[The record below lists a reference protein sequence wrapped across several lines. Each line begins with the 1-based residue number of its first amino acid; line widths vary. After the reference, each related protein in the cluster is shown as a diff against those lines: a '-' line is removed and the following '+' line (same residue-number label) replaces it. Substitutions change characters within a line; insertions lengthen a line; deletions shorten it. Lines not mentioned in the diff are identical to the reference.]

1 MGFIISLYQD
11 FFFQPLF
18 NALVFLTGLMPFY
31 DLGLAVILLTVLVRI
46 IIFPFTHRSI
56 VTQIKMRA
64 IEPEIKKIREKY
76 KNSQQ
81 ELAQKTMEL
90 YKEHGVSPFSG
101 CLMLIVQFPVLI
113 ALYQVFLNS
122 IYTSS
127 HLLYSF
133 VLLPETVHINF
144 LGLINLSE
152 TNIVLAFLAGF
163 SQFIQMRLAVPPGSE
178 KEQSGGSGGMEDMS
192 KKFMKQAQYIF
203 PIVIILISLRFPAAL
218 ALYWTTSNIF
228 AILHEGVVRKKSFVL
243 AAKEQ

>member
-1 MGFIISLYQD
+1 MEFIISLYQD

-90 YKEHGVSPFSG
+90 YKAHGVSPFSG

-122 IYTSS
+122 IHTSS

-133 VLLPETVHINF
+133 VLLPETIHINF

-163 SQFIQMRLAVPPGSE
+163 SQFIQMRLAVPPGSGKEE
-178 KEQSGGSGGMEDMS
+178 KHAGIEDMS

>member
-1 MGFIISLYQD
+1 
-11 FFFQPLF
+11 
-18 NALVFLTGLMPFY
+18 
-31 DLGLAVILLTVLVRI
+31 
-46 IIFPFTHRSI
+46 
-56 VTQIKMRA
+56 MRA

-133 VLLPETVHINF
+133 VLLPETIHINF
-144 LGLINLSE
+144 LGLISLSE

-163 SQFIQMRLAVPPGSE
+163 SQFIQMRLAVPPGSGKEE
-178 KEQSGGSGGMEDMS
+178 KNAGIEDMS

-203 PIVIILISLRFPAAL
+203 PIVIIVISLRFPAAL

-228 AILHEGVVRKKSFVL
+228 AILHEGVVRKKSFAL
-243 AAKEQ
+243 TAKEQ